1 MNKQTWSLF
10 MANVIKKL
18 LPLLIYADINIF
30 LKTLRFFTISFD
42 VYVKIYETAQ
52 LTFFMFL
59 NQKTNFHFKFANVLW
74 VAFSIPSDSLI
85 LVKFSEIVRAL
96 GILIHL
102 FNVRKMLFHTCAVVR
117 SVAYATLTT
126 SRS

>member
-1 MNKQTWSLF
+1 

-42 VYVKIYETAQ
+42 VMSKFTKLHSY
-52 LTFFMFL
+52 LFLCFL

-74 VAFSIPSDSLI
+74 VAFSIPSGSLI

-96 GILIHL
+96 GILQLKIL
-102 FNVRKMLFHTCAVVR
+102 FVIK
-117 SVAYATLTT
+117 
-126 SRS
+126 